1 MGERIKKLRKYFDLT
16 QKEFAERIGSNQN
29 NITNYETGRRTPS
42 SAAFNNICK
51 TFGVSEEWLR
61 TGEGEMLVPVTP
73 DENFMGERIKEL
85 RKFLG
90 LTQQEFATRLGSVQ
104 NTITGYET
112 GRRTPSNQ
120 VIALICREFGVSE
133 EWLRTGEGEMIVP
146 DEDLLTAFIEK
157 VRAERKDSFK
167 KRFVLNLA
175 ALDDFGW
182 GMLERV
188 MENMTKG

>member
-1 MGERIKKLRKYFDLT
+1 
-16 QKEFAERIGSNQN
+16 
-29 NITNYETGRRTPS
+29 
-42 SAAFNNICK
+42 
-51 TFGVSEEWLR
+51 
-61 TGEGEMLVPVTP
+61 
-73 DENFMGERIKEL
+73 MGERIKEL

-90 LTQQEFATRLGSVQ
+90 LTQQEFAKRLGIKR
-104 NTITGYET
+104 NTIANYEV
-112 GRRTPSNQ
+112 GRNDPIDAIVT
-120 VIALICREFGVSE
+120 LICREFGVSE
-133 EWLRTGEGEMIVP
+133 EWLRTGEGEMIIP

>member
-1 MGERIKKLRKYFDLT
+1 MGERIKELRKFLGLT
-16 QKEFAERIGSNQN
+16 QQEFAAKIGSNQN

-42 SAAFNNICK
+42 SAAVNNMCK
-51 TFGVSEEWLR
+51 T
-61 TGEGEMLVPVTP
+61 
-73 DENFMGERIKEL
+73 
-85 RKFLG
+85 
-90 LTQQEFATRLGSVQ
+90 
-104 NTITGYET
+104 
-112 GRRTPSNQ
+112 
-120 VIALICREFGVSE
+120 FGVSE